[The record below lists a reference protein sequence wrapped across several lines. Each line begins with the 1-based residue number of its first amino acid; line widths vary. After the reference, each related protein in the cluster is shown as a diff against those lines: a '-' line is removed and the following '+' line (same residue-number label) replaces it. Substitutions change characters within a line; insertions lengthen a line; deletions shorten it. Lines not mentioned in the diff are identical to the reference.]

1 MPFRLKDLM
10 IDVTAAGS
18 ALQHEGIYK
27 HCGFH
32 YTLVG
37 CQFIHTFPCIWGC
50 THPPSYYPPCHN
62 TLPVTLTCPGSLITD
77 TLGTGT
83 ILENPGF
90 VKERLKVALAAAEAA
105 EKAQEQSFEVQ
116 TVADADLLE
125 QKLAGALEELRAR
138 KAELQKQ
145 QPGKK

>member
-18 ALQHEGIYK
+18 AIQNAGVYRP
-27 HCGFH
+27 CGFH
-32 YTLVG
+32 YSIVG
-37 CQFIHTFPCIWGC
+37 CQFIHTFPCVWGC
-50 THPPSYYPPCHN
+50 THPASYYTCQN
-62 TLPVTLTCPGSLITD
+62 TLPTTFTCPGSLVTD

-83 ILENPGF
+83 IVENPGL

-105 EKAQEQSFEVQ
+105 ETAQAQSFEVQ
-116 TVADADLLE
+116 TVADADMLE
-125 QKLAGALEELRAR
+125 SKLTGALEELRAR